1 MNKKVK
7 HGTLL
12 TVIFTVLSL
21 LYLYPIVLVFINSF
35 KKKAY
40 ISKAPFEIPTG
51 KMYVGLENYIRGIKQ
66 TGLIQAFGWS
76 LFITILSVAVI
87 ILCCSMC
94 AWYICRVKTKF
105 TKVLYML
112 CLFAMIV
119 PFQMEMF
126 TLSKIANMLHMG
138 NPWGLIVIYL
148 GFGAGLSVFMFTG
161 FMKSIPL
168 EIEEAAMIDGCT
180 PIQTF
185 FKVVLPIAKP
195 TCVTVTILQAMWI
208 WNDYLLPSLVLDQR
222 KYKTVP
228 MAVQY
233 LKGGYGSVDMGAMM
247 GTLVLA
253 IVPIII
259 FYLFCQRY
267 IIEGVVAGAVKGY
280 LLFPPVSIPPLI
292 DTEDACFDL
301 NASRP
306 IAKGDLKWRDALL
319 VAHRVNSNKG

>member
-1 MNKKVK
+1 MNVRKAK
-7 HGTLL
+7 HGWILTIVF
-12 TVIFTVLSL
+12 TVISL
-21 LYLYPIVLVFINSF
+21 MYVYPIVLVFINSF

-40 ISKAPFEIPTG
+40 ISKEPFALPTD
-51 KMYVGLENYIRGIKQ
+51 KMFVGLENYLRGIQQ
-66 TGLIQAFGWS
+66 TDLIKAFGWS
-76 LFITILSVAVI
+76 VFITVFSVAAI
-87 ILCCSMC
+87 ILFCSMC
-94 AWYICRVKTKF
+94 AWYISRVN
-105 TKVLYML
+105 TKVTRTIYVL
-112 CLFAMIV
+112 CLFAMVV
-119 PFQMEMF
+119 PFQMEMY

-138 NPWGLIVIYL
+138 NPWGIIVIYL

-180 PIQTF
+180 PIQTYF
-185 FKVVLPIAKP
+185 QVVMPISKP
-195 TCVTVTILQAMWI
+195 TCVTVAILQAMWI

-259 FYLFCQRY
+259 FYLFCQKY
-267 IIEGVVAGAVKGY
+267 IIEGVVAGAVKG
-280 LLFPPVSIPPLI
+280 
-292 DTEDACFDL
+292 
-301 NASRP
+301 
-306 IAKGDLKWRDALL
+306 
-319 VAHRVNSNKG
+319 